1 MELETIMQFITT
13 IGFPI
18 AMCLLIFWRMWQ
30 ESEAHREEVKT
41 LKDTIQENTVILG
54 QLKQLIEDKL

>member
-1 MELETIMQFITT
+1 MEFDTIMTFITT

-18 AMCLLIFWRMWQ
+18 AMCLLIFWRMGQ
-30 ESEAHREEVKT
+30 ESESHRQEVNT
-41 LKDTIQENTVILG
+41 LQETIKENTVILG